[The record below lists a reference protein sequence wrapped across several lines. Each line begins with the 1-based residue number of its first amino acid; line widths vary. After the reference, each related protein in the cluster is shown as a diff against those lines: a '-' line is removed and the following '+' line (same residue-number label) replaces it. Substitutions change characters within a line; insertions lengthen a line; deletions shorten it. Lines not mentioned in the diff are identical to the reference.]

1 MRQYLSSIGRK
12 RAVLATALAASL
24 LLPFS
29 GGSATV
35 ASASPGPLTATAVRA
50 ESPDGL
56 THLALVPGENEAKYI
71 LTVKTL
77 GAAPKQAACAT
88 RDVTG
93 EIVLNPDGSVV
104 TELSKVLV
112 DQRTFKCEA
121 PLRDNMA
128 QQLLNTAEHP
138 NAEFLVKNT
147 PGLTVPLGTGD
158 ITFQLIGD
166 QTVKGITQPT
176 TYDTTATMTPDG
188 MTGLARTN
196 LKMSQFD
203 IKPPSIGPLLQ
214 VADEMVAEVT
224 LATTV
229 SAPPAP

>member
-1 MRQYLSSIGRK
+1 MRQYLPSIGRT
-12 RAVLATALAASL
+12 RAVLAAAIAASL

-35 ASASPGPLTATAVRA
+35 ASAAPGPLTATMDRA
-50 ESPDGL
+50 RSQDGL
-56 THLALVPGENEAKYI
+56 VRLALVPGQNEAKYI

-104 TELSKVLV
+104 TELSKVTV

-138 NAEFLVKNT
+138 HAVFLVKST

-158 ITFQLIGD
+158 VAFQLIGE
-166 QTVKGITQPT
+166 QTVKGVTQPT
-176 TYDTTATMTPDG
+176 TYDTTANMTPEA

-196 LKMSQFD
+196 LKMSSFD

-224 LATTV
+224 LSTTIG
-229 SAPPAP
+229 APAQ